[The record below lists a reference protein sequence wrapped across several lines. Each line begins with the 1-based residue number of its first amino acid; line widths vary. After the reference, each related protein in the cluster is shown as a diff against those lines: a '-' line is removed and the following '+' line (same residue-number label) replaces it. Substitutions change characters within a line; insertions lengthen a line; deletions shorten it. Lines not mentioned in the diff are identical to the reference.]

1 MLNAECR
8 LSVIYI
14 LHSAFCISAF
24 RLRRPQ
30 SESFVQTA
38 PAVALRIDCDGPVA
52 NRLQLARD
60 RVGRLRLERARQLLA
75 RDFDASELVVMAHA
89 ADAEAERAQRLLG
102 PLDHTQLLV
111 GLFAEVRNARR
122 QARRRRL

>member
-1 MLNAECR
+1 MPTRRA
-8 LSVIYI
+8 YI
-14 LHSAFCISAF
+14 RIRHFALCISAF
-24 RLRRPQ
+24 RLCWPQ
-30 SESFVQTA
+30 SQPFVQTA

-102 PLDHTQLLV
+102 
-111 GLFAEVRNARR
+111 
-122 QARRRRL
+122 